1 MKMFSYQKPAGAS
14 ETRMRTVSGFKATMG
29 TLTAIFWKGIKHYTR
44 YPGSFVLI
52 LVMPFLFTLMIF
64 GMGQF
69 VGGSDASLNFAERTG
84 TSNILVYE
92 ILGSAVWMIGWV
104 VVEDL
109 GVALRDEQM
118 KGTLEQNFLAPV
130 NRVTLLIGLSLT
142 DIVVTSAVFVV
153 VVGVTTMIALPAAA
167 LSLLQAFLILLIGL
181 IPLFGI
187 GFLFAGFVLKFKEPY
202 IFTQILNLLFATL
215 TGTYYPVS
223 LLPYWVQLVSGALPQ
238 TYVIEDMRRIVLAN
252 QTLVDIYGGVF
263 ILLALALAYPV
274 VGYAVFRQL
283 EKRASVTGEFSKY

>member
-1 MKMFSYQKPAGAS
+1 
-14 ETRMRTVSGFKATMG
+14 
-29 TLTAIFWKGIKHYTR
+29 
-44 YPGSFVLI
+44 VLI
-52 LVMPFLFTLMIF
+52 LVMPFLFTLMIL

-69 VGGSDASLNFAERTG
+69 VGGSNASLNFAERTG
-84 TSNILVYE
+84 TSNILIYE
-92 ILGSAVWMIGWV
+92 ILGGAVWMIGWV
-104 VVEDL
+104 VVEDV

-142 DIVVTSAVFVV
+142 DVVVTSLVFVV

-167 LSLLQAFLILLIGL
+167 LGLLQAFLILLIGL

-223 LLPYWVQLVSGALPQ
+223 LLPYWIQFISGVLPQ
-238 TYVIEDMRRIVLAN
+238 TYVIENMRQIVLAN
-252 QTLVDIYGGVF
+252 QTLVNIYGSIF
-263 ILLALALAYPV
+263 ILLVLALAYPTL
-274 VGYAVFRQL
+274 GYAIFKQL
-283 EKRASVTGEFSKY
+283 EKKASVTGEFSKY